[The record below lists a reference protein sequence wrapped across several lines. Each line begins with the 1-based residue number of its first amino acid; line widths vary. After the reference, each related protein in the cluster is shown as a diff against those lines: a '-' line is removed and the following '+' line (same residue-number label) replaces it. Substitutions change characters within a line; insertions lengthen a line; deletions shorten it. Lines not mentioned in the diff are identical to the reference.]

1 MKSRQRLLLEIL
13 WIAGWLD
20 SVVAIRN
27 ALARLKKD
35 VSVWAER
42 RAFPALAAIAGL
54 DSVAGLV
61 LGRRFNGG
69 PPLYLTN
76 ARLVIA
82 ASAAAGLAVAGRW
95 WLSRVERE
103 PPARWLRF
111 LLTALCVLPMLALL
125 SLANSQHS
133 PWAVSLASALA
144 VATGAAVLLWDR
156 ISPISSSSSSTAV
169 SVPIPPIAVM
179 APPSTPVGQA
189 GPETKN
195 RAQEEPATKSHEYE
209 ASDSDEWM
217 KRKRSESGQVTLEGQ
232 AIAEFGAGQSVLTIH
247 IPFCP
252 AFSGIPEFS
261 YEVVNEPSV
270 LARRPTVYRYGARLE
285 LKRTGDT
292 STSARIHIRFR
303 ATASDANSTRAA

>member
-69 PPLYLTN
+69 PPLYITN
-76 ARLVIA
+76 ARLVIGAVA
-82 ASAAAGLAVAGRW
+82 ATVMAIAGRW
-95 WLSRVERE
+95 WLSRIERE
-103 PPARWLRF
+103 PPARWLRI
-111 LLTALCVLPMLALL
+111 LLTALCVLPILALL

-133 PWAVSLASALA
+133 PWAVSIASALA

-156 ISPISSSSSSTAV
+156 VALIS
-169 SVPIPPIAVM
+169 
-179 APPSTPVGQA
+179 STPVSISIPSLAVRAPLLTPIGQA
-189 GPETKN
+189 GAETKYCV
-195 RAQEEPATKSHEYE
+195 QELPLTKSREIH
-209 ASDSDEWM
+209 AADSDEWM
-217 KRKRSESGQVTLEGQ
+217 KRKRSDSGLVTVDGQ
-232 AIAEFGAGQSVLTIH
+232 AIAEFSAGQSVLSVH

-252 AFSGIPEFS
+252 TFSRIPEFS
-261 YEVVNEPSV
+261 YEIMNEPSV
-270 LARRPTVYRYGARLE
+270 LARKPAVYRYGARLE

-292 STSARIHIRFR
+292 SHSARVEIRFR